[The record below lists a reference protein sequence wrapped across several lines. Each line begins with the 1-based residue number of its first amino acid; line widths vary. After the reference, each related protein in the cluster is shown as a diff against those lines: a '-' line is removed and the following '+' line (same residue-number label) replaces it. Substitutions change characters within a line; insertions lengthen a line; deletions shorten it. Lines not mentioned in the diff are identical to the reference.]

1 MTSWFRRQ
9 HETTPPAPEPEP
21 DDSPAVL
28 TRTLGELVAFI
39 NAHAGRIPP
48 ESVVAARLVTD
59 AVHDVIDT
67 AENGMLDIHA
77 GLSAKA
83 IVTDYLPTTL
93 RAYLAL
99 DPATLDVPAAGGRTP
114 NESLLD
120 QLGALLAG
128 AEDVRAA
135 ARARDVNALV
145 SQGSFLHTKFTGSD
159 LDL

>member
-9 HETTPPAPEPEP
+9 HDAAPAPEPEP
-21 DDSPAVL
+21 EDSPAVL
-28 TRTLGELVAFI
+28 TKTLAELVVFI

-59 AVHDVIDT
+59 AVRDVIDT
-67 AENGMLDIHA
+67 AENGALDIHA

-83 IVTDYLPTTL
+83 ILNDYLPTTL

-99 DPATLDVPAAGGRTP
+99 DPTTLDVPAAGGRTP

-120 QLGALLAG
+120 QLSSLLSG

-135 ARARDVNALV
+135 ARSRDVDALV
-145 SQGSFLHTKFTGSD
+145 SQGSFLRTKFTGSD

>member
-1 MTSWFRRQ
+1 MTAWFRRQ
-9 HETTPPAPEPEP
+9 HDAAPAPEPEP

-39 NAHAGRIPP
+39 NRSAGRLPA

-59 AVHDVIDT
+59 TVQDVIDT
-67 AENGMLDIHA
+67 AENGTLDIHA

-83 IVTDYLPTTL
+83 ILQDYLPTTL

-99 DPATLDVPAAGGRTP
+99 DPATVRQPAGDGRTP
-114 NESLLD
+114 DQSLLD
-120 QLGALLAG
+120 QLTSLLSG

-135 ARARDVNALV
+135 ARSRDVDALV
-145 SQGSFLHTKFTGSD
+145 SQGSFLRTKFTGSD